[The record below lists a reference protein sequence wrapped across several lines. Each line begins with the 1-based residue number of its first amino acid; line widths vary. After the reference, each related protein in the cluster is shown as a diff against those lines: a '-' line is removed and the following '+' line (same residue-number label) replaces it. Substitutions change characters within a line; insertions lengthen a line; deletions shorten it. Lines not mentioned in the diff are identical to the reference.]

1 MKEKNNPV
9 IIHLVNRFIKDEL
22 VVEKWRLLLVRK
34 KPKTE
39 ESDNHS
45 DVLVRAVK
53 IYFERTGGLRPS

>member
-1 MKEKNNPV
+1 MRDKNKPD

-22 VVEKWRLLLVRK
+22 VVEKWRLLLARK

-53 IYFERTGGLRPS
+53 DIC